1 MARRRGGASI
11 GSSLSAELFPFLSVL
26 ACVIGTLILLVIL
39 VTSGL
44 LGSRRSITLVAERA
58 QGQNV
63 TLRPRYVEVTGE
75 GVVLH
80 PGGETVSTS
89 SLGRRDT
96 RLAKLL
102 RDVAANRDRE
112 YVIVA
117 LRPSG
122 YPHFDRVRDQ
132 VEGRGIKIGYEPIDE
147 DWKLRIRR

>member
-1 MARRRGGASI
+1 VARRRGAASI

-44 LGSRRSITLVAERA
+44 LGSRRSITLIAERGD
-58 QGQNV
+58 GQNA

-80 PGGETVSTS
+80 PGGESVPTS
-89 SLGRRDT
+89 RLGRRDT
-96 RLAKLL
+96 PLAKLL
-102 RDVAANRDRE
+102 RDVAANRNRE

-122 YPHFDRVRDQ
+122 YPHFGRVRDQ
-132 VEGRGIKIGYEPIDE
+132 VEGRGIKIGYEPINE
-147 DWKLRIRR
+147 GWKLRIRR

>member
-1 MARRRGGASI
+1 MARRRGGA
-11 GSSLSAELFPFLSVL
+11 GVSLMPELFPFLAVL

-44 LGSRRSITLVAERA
+44 LGSKRSITLIA
-58 QGQNV
+58 QTSTGQNV
-63 TLRPRYVEVTGE
+63 TLRPHYVEVTGD

-80 PGGETVSTS
+80 PGGERVPAAQ
-89 SLGRRDT
+89 LGKRDT
-96 RLAKLL
+96 PLDRLL
-102 RDVAANRDRE
+102 RQVARNRERE

-122 YPHFDRVRDQ
+122 YEHFDRVRDQ

-147 DWKLRIRR
+147 GWTLRIRR

>member
-1 MARRRGGASI
+1 MARRKGGASI

-44 LGSRRSITLVAERA
+44 LGSRRSITLVAEWG
-58 QGQNV
+58 QGRNV

-80 PGGETVSTS
+80 PGGETVPS
-89 SLGRRDT
+89 SRLDRRDT
-96 RLAKLL
+96 PLAKLL
-102 RDVAANRDRE
+102 REVAANKDGE

-147 DWKLRIRR
+147 GWKLRIRR